1 MLNSSFLSLSEHT
14 FSHTPHHFPTR
25 SASQNPNL
33 HPKFQSLAFGNRGGS
48 EFPSGSCSNTPR
60 RKGVL
65 VVRSKSTLGVE
76 EVVVKGGGVKGKGE
90 EFDAIVIGSGIG
102 GLVAGTQLAV
112 KGARVLVLEKYV
124 IPGGSSGFYQR
135 DGYTFDVGSS
145 VMFGFSDKGNLNLI
159 TQALEAVGCRMQ
171 VVPDPTTVHF
181 HLPNNLSVRVHKE
194 YDKFIEELTSY
205 FPHEKEGIL
214 KFYGECWKIF
224 NALNSL
230 ELKSLEEPLY
240 LFGQFFRRPLECLT
254 LAYYLPQ
261 NAGAIARKYIQ
272 DPQLLSFID
281 AEPTKFRSGN
291 GCCSPVNKAR
301 PKAEGGGSSL
311 MLVGDVSRIVY
322 LNFSC
327 RKRALHGVAVVV
339 VDAERQEGSALVAKY
354 AQQWA
359 CTDVFVQGTLVN
371 IVAEA
376 NSEGG
381 LVDAMKHIEI
391 EHELHVLER
400 RHMWACAE
408 ELWVATL
415 AQRSLVDGDSS
426 HSRSSKKGMGSG
438 GQTVDTG
445 VAGTVPPKKK
455 RGVWRHLQQQLLEQS
470 SVEVIGGR
478 TTSRECFIVSTV
490 NALQTPMINAAMVL
504 CDRHFGGINYPLG
517 GVGGIAKSL
526 AKGLVDQG
534 SEIVYKANV
543 TSIIIEQGKAVG
555 VRLSNGREFFA
566 KTIISNATRWDTFG
580 KLLKGVPL
588 PKEEENF
595 QKVYV
600 KAPSFLS
607 IHMGVKA
614 EVLPPDTDCHHF
626 VLESNW
632 SKLEEPYG
640 SIFLSIPTVLDS
652 SLAPEGR
659 HILHIFTTSSM
670 EDWEGLS
677 RVEYEAKKQLVAD
690 EITSRLEN
698 KLFPGLR
705 SSIDFMEVGTPKT
718 HRRYLARDEGTYGP
732 MPRRIPKGL
741 LGMPFNTTGIDG
753 LYCVGD
759 SCFPGQGVIAVA
771 FSGVMCAHRVAADIG
786 LEKKS
791 PVLDSMLLRLLGWLR
806 TMA

>member
-1 MLNSSFLSLSEHT
+1 MLNSSFLTVSEHT

-25 SASQNPNL
+25 ASSQSPNL
-33 HPKFQSLAFGNRGGS
+33 QPQFQSLAFANHVVS
-48 EFPSGSCSNTPR
+48 EFPSGSCSNAPR

-65 VVRSKSTLGVE
+65 AVRSKSTLGVE
-76 EVVVKGGGVKGKGE
+76 EVVAEGGGVKGKGEE

-171 VVPDPTTVHF
+171 VVPDPTTVYF

-224 NALNSL
+224 DALNSL

-240 LFGQFFRRPLECLT
+240 LFGQFFQKPLECLT

-281 AEPTKFRSGN
+281 A
-291 GCCSPVNKAR
+291 
-301 PKAEGGGSSL
+301 
-311 MLVGDVSRIVY
+311 
-322 LNFSC
+322 
-327 RKRALHGVAVVV
+327 
-339 VDAERQEGSALVAKY
+339 
-354 AQQWA
+354 
-359 CTDVFVQGTLVN
+359 
-371 IVAEA
+371 
-376 NSEGG
+376 
-381 LVDAMKHIEI
+381 
-391 EHELHVLER
+391 
-400 RHMWACAE
+400 
-408 ELWVATL
+408 
-415 AQRSLVDGDSS
+415 
-426 HSRSSKKGMGSG
+426 
-438 GQTVDTG
+438 
-445 VAGTVPPKKK
+445 
-455 RGVWRHLQQQLLEQS
+455 
-470 SVEVIGGR
+470 
-478 TTSRECFIVSTV
+478 ECFIVSTV

-580 KLLKGVPL
+580 KLLKDIPL

-659 HILHIFTTSSM
+659 HILHIFTTSSV

-677 RVEYEAKKQLVAD
+677 RADYEAKKQLVAD